1 MKAHS
6 GASFGCSNNE
16 FGEQL
21 VCVQTE
27 QSARIVFL
35 QPMNNDQKLGA
46 WKQDRLL
53 KGVIL
58 VFWTCFWS
66 FNVVD
71 KAIGGSIFL
80 WVGRDRFA
88 QFQKYFASAG
98 LESPLI
104 ADAALY
110 VAAALEVF
118 AFVFFAGALWNFV
131 RQRFQQAR
139 SWCFIGI
146 IVTLV
151 TFTFFSIGD
160 HLFGDRFE
168 LLEHTLFWFVTIA
181 SWVVYVRLE
190 DESPVFSSQQT
201 MGSRRYQGNGSVVI
215 LAIGLMILT
224 TGSIFKY
231 NNDFFYRRT
240 AAIEA
245 EPVGK
250 DLFKVAFPFLGGS
263 QVFEETL
270 AKFQREHPNKSIDH
284 IYTAPNPLRLKKAD
298 ALIFYIATKDRMVA
312 IENKSLTHE

>member
-1 MKAHS
+1 MNTNQDS
-6 GASFGCSNNE
+6 G
-16 FGEQL
+16 
-21 VCVQTE
+21 VWT
-27 QSARIVFL
+27 R
-35 QPMNNDQKLGA
+35 
-46 WKQDRLL
+46 DRLVR
-53 KGVIL
+53 GVIL
-58 VFWTCFWS
+58 LFWTCFWS

-71 KAIGGSIFL
+71 KAIGGSTFL

-98 LESPLI
+98 LESPWI
-104 ADAALY
+104 ADLALY

-118 AFVFFAGALWNFV
+118 ALVFFAGALWNFTCK
-131 RQRFQQAR
+131 RAHQAR

-146 IVTLV
+146 IITLV

-168 LLEHTLFWFVTIA
+168 LLEHTLFWFITLA
-181 SWVVYVRLE
+181 SWGVYVRLE
-190 DESPVFSSQQT
+190 SQGNLSSDEQPKRPGRYG
-201 MGSRRYQGNGSVVI
+201 GSRSVAI
-215 LAIGLMILT
+215 LAIGLVTFT

-240 AAIEA
+240 SALDA
-245 EPVGK
+245 EPVGE

-270 AKFQREHPNKSIDH
+270 AKFQREYPNKSIDH

-298 ALIFYIATKDRMVA
+298 ALIFYIATKDRMVVNA
-312 IENKSLTHE
+312 QNSSTHE